1 MDDDYDK
8 ALNDIPMSGKDKLTL
23 WVVSVLT
30 FLFFIL
36 ALLVNL
42 YY

>member
-8 ALNDIPMSGKDKLTL
+8 ALNDIPMSSKDKLTV